1 MSLIPGVPYID
12 IHVPLAA
19 SEQEFLRLAVQ
30 AAARRFRELQTQ
42 SLSSFRPSGAEILAS
57 PSQVGGTSDPSAL
70 LNNLFP
76 KFPLRAQ
83 AR

>member
-1 MSLIPGVPYID
+1 MSFIFDVPYID

-42 SLSSFRPSGAEILAS
+42 SLSSFQPPGPEILAT
-57 PSQVGGTSDPSAL
+57 PSQIG
-70 LNNLFP
+70 
-76 KFPLRAQ
+76 
-83 AR
+83 